1 MLHEILSFEL
11 LFGVTVIKVATMLGA
26 ALGGLLLAWLITR
39 SLAVAARRSGPK
51 SVRAAVH
58 ESLSG
63 PLQWALIT
71 AGLWFG
77 HVASNGDVASWTA
90 TDREYSVFFASE
102 LPWMIWF
109 GFRLTNALT
118 RIWAERAAQT
128 EDTFDDQLV
137 PIVRALAKL
146 AVFVFGV
153 LMIVQNLGGEVG
165 SLLAGL
171 GLGGAA
177 IALASKDMLAN
188 VFGSL
193 VIFVDRPFQVGDH
206 VQIGSHEGVVEEVG
220 LRVTRLRTPS
230 HSVIT
235 LPNALLTTT
244 AIDNR
249 SRARARK
256 LALKLRLARSTE
268 LAQLQVAIAAVRA
281 LMLADERLLADS
293 VSVHLVELGAS
304 LDVEASASLADLTH
318 DAVAVREALLLSC
331 MEQLRASGVALA

>member
-11 LFGVTVIKVATMLGA
+11 LFGVTVIKVATMLGT
-26 ALGGLLLAWLITR
+26 ALGGLLLAWLVNR

-77 HVASNGDVASWTA
+77 HVASIGEVASWTA

-109 GFRLTNALT
+109 GFRLTNTLT
-118 RIWAERAAQT
+118 RIWAERAALT

-146 AVFVFGV
+146 SVFVFGV

-249 SRARARK
+249 SRMRE
-256 LALKLRLARSTE
+256 LALTLRLARSTE
-268 LAQLQVAIAAVRA
+268 PAQLLVAIAAVRA
-281 LMLADERLLADS
+281 LMQADERLLADS
-293 VSVHLVELGAS
+293 VAVHLVELGAS
-304 LDVEASASLADLTH
+304 LDVEASGSLADLTL
-318 DAVAVREALLLSC
+318 DALAVREALLLSC
-331 MEQLRASGVALA
+331 MQQLRAHGVALA